1 MCAITGYL
9 ERTGDGGLAI
19 GKLLLRMLLAVG
31 CRGPDSTGV
40 AVYGREQDGFVLR
53 IKLGESGDFA
63 ARAPA
68 HPTLQTVR
76 VRRSAQRREDGLTA
90 MVERLTPIREAQSVG
105 SYLRLVVADLPETL
119 IPAIEAFAPE
129 VEVVSAGRRLEIV
142 KQVGSP
148 EELEATYHVSR
159 FVGTHGIG
167 HTRLSTESRIDLSHS
182 QPFWAHGLPDV
193 ATAHNGHITN
203 YHKLRRIY
211 EQRGVRFHTENDS
224 EIIGVYLRDRMARG
238 DSFEE
243 ALRASLSDFDGSFC
257 YVAATENALAYV
269 KDPFGLKPLVVA
281 ETEDW
286 VAVATE
292 EIALRAALGTDFRTR
307 EPAVRGLQVWQLPQ
321 RVPVAA

>member
-9 ERTGDGGLAI
+9 DRTGDGGLAI

-40 AVYGREQDGFVLR
+40 AVYGPEQDGFVLR
-53 IKLGESGDFA
+53 VKLGESGDFA
-63 ARAPA
+63 ARADA
-68 HPTLQTVR
+68 LTAR
-76 VRRSAQRREDGLTA
+76 IAGLTT
-90 MVERLTPIREAQSVG
+90 LREAQRVG
-105 SYLRLVVADLPETL
+105 SYLRLVAADLPETL
-119 IPAIEAFAPE
+119 VPSIEAFAPE

-148 EELEATYHVSR
+148 EELEAAYHVSR

-238 DSFEE
+238 GSFEE

-257 YVAATENALAYV
+257 YIAATENALAYV

-281 ETEDW
+281 ETEEW

-292 EIALRAALGTDFRTR
+292 EIALRAALGGDFRAR
-307 EPAVRGLQVWQLPQ
+307 EPGVRGFQVWPLPQ
-321 RVPVAA
+321 RAAVAA